1 MQATID
7 IELNG
12 DIFAELKK
20 LRADFD
26 SLKKS
31 AESVETSTKKGFGGV
46 NSMLKQLSFTN
57 ITSQLQNLSSGLQDI
72 NAPGMTFT
80 SSLAEV
86 SAITGVTGSALDD
99 LAKKAKAS
107 AAEFGGSASESLES
121 YKTILSRLGPD
132 IAKSPKALEEMERS
146 VRILSKSMGGDT
158 TGSVDALT
166 TSLLQYGVDLSNPIE
181 ASKEMTRMMN
191 VMAAGAQEG
200 AAEVPQVSAA
210 LKVAGVALK
219 QAKVDFEAGNA
230 ALQALAA
237 GGKEGAEAGVALRN
251 VLGKMAGEDVLPKEA
266 AEKLKRLGVDMR
278 VVSDTSL
285 PFTARLRELAKA
297 QGDATI
303 MAQVFGTENAAAANI
318 LLSSVDAQDELRKQ
332 ITGTTSAVDQAA
344 IVMESREEKL
354 ARFNASIENSKI
366 AFFEATG
373 GATAYL
379 EPLAQLGTTF
389 SSFVPLVSMA
399 GSAFKTLGS
408 TTMVQSLATKTATA
422 AQWLWNAAMTANPIG
437 LIIAG
442 VAAAAAGIYALSKA
456 FDTSTLAQ
464 RTNAAVTKEV
474 NMAMVQERVNIN
486 ALFEEL
492 KRTNPGTQERVK
504 LVEEMKQKYPGLLE
518 QYDLERAKLD
528 EINVA
533 QKDLIKSTRERL
545 INEIKMKKATEL
557 LQEAEDMKDDN
568 AYWGYWGNEDKW
580 NEIKEI
586 QKEADRII
594 DDVNKSTAASTNK
607 ANKANEQ
614 QQKALEAGYT
624 SWSEYEKSGWKWKGK
639 GEDPK
644 KTENTTT
651 PTPSA
656 SPSPKGYGDKQVV
669 GAGGEMKQINV
680 RIESLLSGDIVIN
693 STTIKEGS
701 AQLKDKITEA
711 LVSAVRDFEVAL

>member
-132 IAKSPKALEEMERS
+132 IAKSPKALQEMERS

-318 LLSSVDAQDELRKQ
+318 LLSSVDAQDELRQQ

-528 EINVA
+528 QINVA

-545 INEIKMKKATEL
+545 TNEIKMKKATEL

-580 NEIKEI
+580 NEIREL
-586 QKEADRII
+586 QKEADRLIG
-594 DDVNKSTAASTNK
+594 
-607 ANKANEQ
+607 
-614 QQKALEAGYT
+614 EAT
-624 SWSEYEKSGWKWKGK
+624 PKSGAKKK
-639 GEDPK
+639 VNTMLPTPSTDPK
-644 KTENTTT
+644 LDPPNPKN
-651 PTPSA
+651 TPSA

-669 GAGGEMKQINV
+669 GAGGEMKQITV
-680 RIESLLSGDIVIN
+680 RIENLVKELNIS